1 LARKRLEKLIGDVV
15 YTSRVRVLRHR
26 GPLREAQLPGR
37 DEPVTFGVHSEVAAH
52 YGVTPED
59 FPPDA
64 TTLDYVVAAACG

>member
-1 LARKRLEKLIGDVV
+1 MGDVV

-26 GPLREAQLPGR
+26 GPVREAQVPGR
-37 DEPVTFGVHSEVAAH
+37 KEPVTFGVHSEVAAH